1 MQMHQRIK
9 GDGSHQIFWLAH
21 LSLWNERSP
30 LLLQVWVI
38 VQDLLRE
45 SSEHIS
51 RRNAVDSDISMSPLN
66 RQTRS
71 QMSNSRLRSIVRCLR
86 LWNVDNSS
94 RHATNEDHAS
104 RRLSLHQVL
113 RDGDSKQ
120 VCSIHVD
127 TPQFSYSLNW
137 VVDCLEV
144 LCESCRCDQVVDLAM
159 LRDDLGNGGFDG
171 FLGRYIGVMGCDF
184 GNFICSWVL
193 LYESCDQ
200 LLCLL
205 LCLLLV
211 QIHNSHICT
220 TDNHSLTHNQTQTT
234 SSLHRG

>member
-1 MQMHQRIK
+1 
-9 GDGSHQIFWLAH
+9 
-21 LSLWNERSP
+21 
-30 LLLQVWVI
+30 
-38 VQDLLRE
+38 
-45 SSEHIS
+45 
-51 RRNAVDSDISMSPLN
+51 MSPLN

-127 TPQFSYSLNW
+127 TPQLSYSLNW

-144 LCESCRCDQVVDLAM
+144 LCESCRCDQIVDLAM

-171 FLGRYIGVMGCDF
+171 FLGRYIGVMGSDF
-184 GNFICSWVL
+184 GNSDMFVNIGLVEGMEIDILICSWVL
-193 LYESCDQ
+193 LYESCYQ

-205 LCLLLV
+205 LCLLLCRSLSRV
-211 QIHNSHICT
+211 SSHGNRKHT
-220 TDNHSLTHNQTQTT
+220 V
-234 SSLHRG
+234 